1 MRIFI
6 GLKEAFNEIQRDLH
20 EMGVLVYPESMQDRK
35 ASEVGVIETKEIQGY
50 CYKITNREDLIKDFE
65 KLGGNL
71 DYINQ
76 EVMDRVSK
84 SCLNPGYAYKHRE
97 DVWNRFLHDGKFSYT
112 YNERIRSQLPSIL
125 DQLRENPNTRQAIIT
140 IFDQHQDLENM
151 GGSARIPCSMYYQFL
166 IRERG
171 GKKFLDI
178 IYTMRSCD
186 IYTHLIYDIVLT
198 MKMQEF
204 VSKLLKIEPG
214 YFTHFIGSMHMYRE
228 DYSKKEVF

>member
-20 EMGVLVYPESMQDRK
+20 EMGILVYPESMQDRK
-35 ASEVGVIETKEIQGY
+35 AKDVGVIETKELQGY
-50 CYKITNREDLIKDFE
+50 CYKITNREDLNKEFLE
-65 KLGGNL
+65 LGGNI

-76 EVMDRVSK
+76 EVMDRMSIHW
-84 SCLNPGYAYKHRE
+84 LNPGYAYKTRSE
-97 DVWNRFLHDGKFSYT
+97 VWEKFLHDGKFAYS
-112 YNERIRSQLPSIL
+112 YNERIRTQLPWIM
-125 DQLRENPNTRQAIIT
+125 DQLTKNPNTRQAIVT
-140 IFDQHQDLENM
+140 IFDTHQDMANM

-171 GKKFLDI
+171 GKKYLDI

-186 IYTHLIYDIVLT
+186 IYTHLIYDICLT
-198 MKMQEF
+198 MRMQEF
-204 VSKLLKIEPG
+204 VAKMLKLEPG
-214 YFTHFIGSMHMYRE
+214 YFTHFIGSLHMYKE